1 MKRSALYRVLGI
13 VGAVGIVGLAV
24 LYFLRPAA
32 PRARHGVRVVYS
44 IDLDRVID
52 DETQERAYRIGAIL
66 DDAGISA
73 SPSAD
78 TAPGAFVVHV
88 PDPTKAERLRQVFEK
103 AYRGELVV
111 RACDPPDAS
120 KVCAQ
125 LAPTVAA
132 TVRRDALKE
141 TVAILR
147 VRLDN
152 AGVAASVSE
161 QGGQLV
167 VELPGVDDDT
177 AGSVRALLGR
187 NASLE
192 FRLVAHD
199 TSVAR
204 ALHRHVG
211 PVDAPRDPEAQRLG
225 IKAYTDS
232 WRPDRK
238 HKDEEDYFLT
248 AHDREASGRQVLER
262 YLQAAAQANV
272 SFELSDDHEF
282 GFQYVEPWTDAE
294 DPQPYWRTYC
304 LERAVRLDSRAVAD
318 VEVRHDPTFGR
329 PEVFVVF
336 TSHGRQVFAELTA
349 ASIGRKLAIVLDG
362 RVVTAPII
370 QGEMRIGRVTISV
383 GGNSTK
389 EQEADAVALRDVLRA
404 GMLPAPLREE
414 SVSRWGSP

>member
-1 MKRSALYRVLGI
+1 MKRTRVVVALAAFIVVALGALYFVRS
-13 VGAVGIVGLAV
+13 
-24 LYFLRPAA
+24 RST
-32 PRARHGVRVVYS
+32 RASHGVRLVYT
-44 IDLDRVID
+44 IDLERVID
-52 DETQERAYRIGAIL
+52 DETQDLAYRIGTIL
-66 DDAGISA
+66 DEAGISA
-73 SPSAD
+73 APSAD
-78 TAPGAFVVHV
+78 AAPGTFVVHI
-88 PDPTKAERLRQVFEK
+88 PDPSKAEKLRGLIAEF
-103 AYRGELVV
+103 YREELVV
-111 RACDPPDAS
+111 RPCAVPDAS

-125 LAPTVAA
+125 LAPSRAA
-132 TVRRDALKE
+132 AVRRDALKE

-152 AGVAASVSE
+152 AGIAASVSE

-232 WRPDRK
+232 WRARPHAPGRRRTTSSPPTIARRRAARCSNATSRPPPRPTRASSSATTTSSATSTSSRG
-238 HKDEEDYFLT
+238 LT
-248 AHDREASGRQVLER
+248 PRIRSRTGAPT
-262 YLQAAAQANV
+262 V
-272 SFELSDDHEF
+272 SSARC
-282 GFQYVEPWTDAE
+282 GI
-294 DPQPYWRTYC
+294 
-304 LERAVRLDSRAVAD
+304 DSRAVAD

>member
-1 MKRSALYRVLGI
+1 MKRTRVVVALAAFIVVALGALYFVRS
-13 VGAVGIVGLAV
+13 
-24 LYFLRPAA
+24 RST
-32 PRARHGVRVVYS
+32 RASHGVRLVYT
-44 IDLDRVID
+44 IDLERVID
-52 DETQERAYRIGAIL
+52 DETQDLAYRIGTIL
-66 DDAGISA
+66 DEAGISA
-73 SPSAD
+73 APSAD
-78 TAPGAFVVHV
+78 AAPGTFVVHI
-88 PDPTKAERLRQVFEK
+88 PDPSKAEKLRGLIAEF
-103 AYRGELVV
+103 YREELVV
-111 RACDPPDAS
+111 RPCAVPDAS

-125 LAPTVAA
+125 LAPSRAA
-132 TVRRDALKE
+132 AVRRDALKE

-152 AGVAASVSE
+152 AGIAASVSE